1 MNCITQIKSSCVI
14 GMKFEMIHMV
24 LLLRIRV
31 GLLLVDALKLSA
43 ATMRALP
50 RILDILIA
58 LSRSTMCICHSR
70 SLV

>member
-50 RILDILIA
+50 RILIA